1 MRSPAAAMERA
12 GGGVR
17 RAVCRIAACV
27 LLVMGLHL
35 PVAQAQSAPGVS
47 IASVDGIALQGRTAV
62 LDLTL
67 AVRNTGSLA
76 LPLQAVRFHLA
87 FTDIDVADGQS
98 TEPVTIPA
106 GGEAKLPVRLT
117 VDSTRLL
124 AVFATL
130 PPDGQVSY
138 TLQGH
143 AEIGLTMLQVP
154 FSHEGTVTLSLR

>member
-1 MRSPAAAMERA
+1 MRSPAAAIERA
-12 GGGVR
+12 WVR
-17 RAVCRIAACV
+17 ARRTVCRIAACV
-27 LLVMGLHL
+27 LLGMGLHL
-35 PVAQAQSAPGVS
+35 SGAQAMNAPGVS

-67 AVRNTGSLA
+67 NVRNTGSLA
-76 LPLQAVRFHLA
+76 LPLHAVRFHLA
-87 FTDIDVADGQS
+87 FADIDVADGQS

-106 GGEAKLPVRLT
+106 GGEATLPVRLS

-124 AVFATL
+124 AVIATL
-130 PPDGQVSY
+130 PPDGQVHY

-154 FSHEGTVTLSLR
+154 FSHEGTVTLSLQ